1 MTFNQK
7 ETALLKDLVKEEK
20 LCAEK
25 YAKYKEEAFDKQL
38 SQMFCEIEKTEQGH
52 YNTLCELQNGKI
64 PKQMQAKKT
73 GNSSSSSKTSKSSK
87 PSKPTQTYTK
97 NCNSESKQ
105 RDAYLCSDSLATEKR
120 TAALYNTCI
129 FEFRDPKVRE
139 FLNGIQTAEQNH
151 GEEISEYMMA
161 NNMMC

>member
-7 ETALLKDLVKEEK
+7 ETSLLKDLVNEEK

-38 SQMFCEIEKTEQGH
+38 SRMFSEIEKTEQGH
-52 YNTLCELQNGKI
+52 YNSLCELQSGKT
-64 PKQMQAKKT
+64 PKQMQPKKSST
-73 GNSSSSSKTSKSSK
+73 SSSSANSKNSKST
-87 PSKPTQTYTK
+87 KPTQTYTK
-97 NCNSESKQ
+97 SCKSESKQ
-105 RDAYLCSDSLATEKR
+105 KDAYLCSDSLATEKR
-120 TAALYNTCI
+120 VASLYNTCI
-129 FEFRDPKVRE
+129 FEFRDPKVRD

-151 GEEISEYMMA
+151 GEEISEYMMV